1 VSPRKKDSEKEVT
14 KAKVTKDKKTDEGY
28 ERPTSGPGSQALNPS
43 LRQTIAF
50 GNAAWEQDDFATA
63 YEHFRA
69 ILQDHPNFADIRN
82 RAGLCLAM
90 MGNSEGAL
98 EEFDEALKVNDC
110 YSEALLN
117 RAIVLNDLGR
127 HDEAAECFHRASAL
141 DLRDS
146 RVFPS
151 HMGNQLANAH
161 ARTGDLYMA
170 ADRPEEAAAEYAA
183 AVEVRPGFLDLRFKL
198 AEAYMDLEMLGEA
211 RGHLEEILA
220 TNADFAGARVRLGA
234 LLLRMDDKAGARREW
249 ERCAEQNP
257 DDRRIQAYLASL
269 ES

>member
-1 VSPRKKDSEKEVT
+1 MSPRKKS
-14 KAKVTKDKKTDEGY
+14 TDEVY
-28 ERPTSGPGSQALNPS
+28 ERPSSGPGSQAGDPS
-43 LRQTIAF
+43 VRQTISF
-50 GNAAWEQDDFATA
+50 GNAAWEQDDFAVA
-63 YEHFRA
+63 YQHFRT
-69 ILQDHPNFADIRN
+69 ILKDHPNFADIRN

-90 MGNSEGAL
+90 MGDPAGAL
-98 EEFDEALKVNDC
+98 EEFDAALKVNDC

-127 HDEAAECFHRASAL
+127 FDEASECFHRASAL

-146 RVFPS
+146 RAFPS

-170 ADRPEEAAAEYAA
+170 ADRPEEAATEYAA

-198 AEAYMDLEMLGEA
+198 AEAYLDLEMLGEA
-211 RGHLEEILA
+211 RDHLEEILIA
-220 TNADFAGARVRLGA
+220 NPEFAGARVRLGA
-234 LLLRMDDKAGARREW
+234 LLLRMEDMVGARREW

-257 DDRRIQAYLASL
+257 NDRRIRAYLASL
-269 ES
+269 DS

>member
-1 VSPRKKDSEKEVT
+1 MSPRKKKSEP
-14 KAKVTKDKKTDEGY
+14 GY

-43 LRQTIAF
+43 IRQTIAF
-50 GNAAWEQDDFATA
+50 GNAAWEQDDFAA
-63 YEHFRA
+63 ALQHFRA
-69 ILQDHPNFADIRN
+69 ILQDHPSFADVRN

-90 MGNSEGAL
+90 MGDPEAAL

-146 RVFPS
+146 RAFPS

-161 ARTGDLYMA
+161 AKTGDLYMA
-170 ADRPEEAAAEYAA
+170 AGRAEEAATEYAA
-183 AVEVRPGFLDLRFKL
+183 AVEVRPGFLDLQFKL
-198 AEAYMDLEMLGEA
+198 AEAYIDLEMLGEA
-211 RGHLEEILA
+211 RGHLEKILA
-220 TNADFAGARVRLGA
+220 SNAEFAGARVRLGA
-234 LLLRMDDKAGARREW
+234 LLLRMDDPEGARREW

-257 DDRRIQAYLASL
+257 DDRRIRAYLASL
-269 ES
+269 D

>member
-1 VSPRKKDSEKEVT
+1 MSLREQD
-14 KAKVTKDKKTDEGY
+14 TDLGY
-28 ERPTSGPGSQALNPS
+28 ERPTSGPGSQALDPS

-50 GNAAWEQDDFATA
+50 GNAAWEQDDFVAA
-63 YEHFRA
+63 YHHFRA

-90 MGNSEGAL
+90 MGDSEAAL
-98 EEFDEALKVNDC
+98 EQFDEALEVNDC
-110 YSEALLN
+110 FSEALMN

-127 HDEAAECFHRASAL
+127 FDEASECFHRASAL

-146 RVFPS
+146 RAFPS

-161 ARTGDLYMA
+161 AKTGDLYMA

-183 AVEVRPGFLDLRFKL
+183 AVEIRPSFLDLRFKL

-211 RGHLEEILA
+211 LTHLEEILVA
-220 TNADFAGARVRLGA
+220 NPDFAGARVRLGA
-234 LLLRMDDKAGARREW
+234 LFKRLGDTDGARREW
-249 ERCAEQNP
+249 ERCAEQSP
-257 DDRRIQAYLASL
+257 DDRRIRAYLASL